1 MQVWQLCAVT
11 RDLHG
16 GALLSLDLL
25 PPECSTARARRQIAK
40 GNPLLP
46 GLFATDRLIGFCLTP
61 VGGQGIMETGD
72 SRMKIIQV
80 ELPERVTTELDTLVK
95 DGWFADEAQII
106 RLALH
111 EFVQRNRF
119 ALMERFQR
127 EDIAWALQQR
137 EIKAEA
143 NKP

>member
-1 MQVWQLCAVT
+1 
-11 RDLHG
+11 
-16 GALLSLDLL
+16 
-25 PPECSTARARRQIAK
+25 
-40 GNPLLP
+40 
-46 GLFATDRLIGFCLTP
+46 
-61 VGGQGIMETGD
+61 
-72 SRMKIIQV
+72 MKIIQV